1 MERGSVRR
9 RFKVDGVSD
18 RLGLAYCKP
27 ERHVVVGQDVGGD
40 NTELVGSA
48 QVVHRV
54 DRRDPSLLER
64 AVGLLD
70 VVTHAVVLLAAR
82 DVAERVDVRER
93 ADEVHELVALQ
104 RRDLALDLVNECSD
118 PGSVGSDDD
127 DDDVIVVS
135 WVYMWV

>member
-1 MERGSVRR
+1 MSIG
-9 RFKVDGVSD
+9 FF
-18 RLGLAYCKP
+18 
-27 ERHVVVGQDVGGD
+27 
-40 NTELVGSA
+40 
-48 QVVHRV
+48 
-54 DRRDPSLLER
+54 PSSR
-64 AVGLLD
+64 AAGGLLD
-70 VVTHAVVLLAAR
+70 VGTHAVVILVGRDLLEL
-82 DVAERVDVRER
+82 VYVRER